1 MSVQFDTVSG
11 GTAVEGTQYS
21 SVSQSVSFADG
32 QTSASVSI
40 PIIDDN
46 VVEGA
51 NTTVDLALSAPG
63 GGATLGQSSAVL
75 VIEDNDSASNA
86 TPISIPGSGTG
97 SSAGAPASPYPSNI
111 HLQNLFGPITNVNV
125 TLTGLSHT
133 SPQDIDALLV
143 GPQGQNIEVMS
154 DVGGGGPAS
163 NVNLTFSDEAEF
175 PIGHLSTL
183 SSGNFKPSNDTSD
196 GPDLFPAPAPVPS
209 SATTLST
216 FDGTDPNGTWSLYIT
231 DDASGDVGSL
241 ASWSLSITTLTNQT
255 APTVAPTDVTAAPA
269 ASKGTAV
276 VSFTPIS
283 DTLPG
288 NGGSTI
294 IAYVATCSALGQTT
308 RVNTS
313 STLPFG
319 SVTVTKLVAGVTYT
333 CTAAAENAFGVGP
346 SSAPPASVTMPTAPT
361 VAPTGVSISPLPK
374 SGNAEVS
381 FNPIADSP
389 PGNGGSPITSYGVR
403 CSSSGNPTRSKT
415 SSALPGGSITLTGLV
430 PGGTYTCVAVAT
442 NAVGSGPTSAPS
454 GPATLPTAPI
464 ASPSITSVS
473 PSTPGRVVV
482 AFTPISD
489 VAPDNGGSSVVGYVA
504 TCSASGEPT
513 RSKSSMTLPGGSIT
527 VTGLVSG
534 VSYTCTVSAINGIGT
549 GPASAPSGPV
559 IPA

>member
-1 MSVQFDTVSG
+1 MATNDTHGRTTRCGAARRMAATGTAALLLVFVVGTMLAVDAAPSFADGPTTFTNPTSIAIPGSGDGSPSGSPASPYPSGVAVSGLTGNVANVTVTFANLSHTSASDIHALLVGPTGANIDLMADLGGGNSLVTASNATITFDDAAVSNLPGSGAIASGSYKPTNDTPGADSFPSPAPAPSSDTTLASAFDGTNPNGTWQLYVSDDASGDTGTMAGGWSVTVTTAAAPQPGTLSFSQASYTGAEGDGSAAITIDRTGGSDGPVSVQFDTVSG

-32 QTSASVSI
+32 QTSANVSI

-196 GPDLFPAPAPVPS
+196 GPDLFPAPAPAPRRPRPCRPS
-209 SATTLST
+209 
-216 FDGTDPNGTWSLYIT
+216 
-231 DDASGDVGSL
+231 
-241 ASWSLSITTLTNQT
+241 T
-255 APTVAPTDVTAAPA
+255 APT
-269 ASKGTAV
+269 
-276 VSFTPIS
+276 
-283 DTLPG
+283 
-288 NGGSTI
+288 
-294 IAYVATCSALGQTT
+294 
-308 RVNTS
+308 R
-313 STLPFG
+313 
-319 SVTVTKLVAGVTYT
+319 
-333 CTAAAENAFGVGP
+333 
-346 SSAPPASVTMPTAPT
+346 TAPGACT
-361 VAPTGVSISPLPK
+361 SPTTPRATS
-374 SGNAEVS
+374 ARW
-381 FNPIADSP
+381 P
-389 PGNGGSPITSYGVR
+389 PGRCRSPRS
-403 CSSSGNPTRSKT
+403 PTR
-415 SSALPGGSITLTGLV
+415 PRRRW
-430 PGGTYTCVAVAT
+430 PR
-442 NAVGSGPTSAPS
+442 PT
-454 GPATLPTAPI
+454 
-464 ASPSITSVS
+464 
-473 PSTPGRVVV
+473 
-482 AFTPISD
+482 
-489 VAPDNGGSSVVGYVA
+489 
-504 TCSASGEPT
+504 
-513 RSKSSMTLPGGSIT
+513 
-527 VTGLVSG
+527 
-534 VSYTCTVSAINGIGT
+534 
-549 GPASAPSGPV
+549 
-559 IPA
+559 